1 MNDILNKS
9 TVLVLNRHWQAIH
22 VKTPAEAF
30 CMLATGAATA
40 LDVQADDHITPV
52 RWDDWLKL
60 PVREHDNAVNT
71 PRGPVRVPTVIVAAN
86 YAKVPMR
93 RPRFGARGIWERDG
107 GVCQYTGRKLSPK
120 EGNIDHV
127 IPRSRGGRTSW
138 DNCVLAHR
146 EVNSRKVDRLP
157 HEAGLRLRKQPVAP
171 RVVPASVLIRN
182 HHGVQDCLKRTTS
195 SLTLDPLGLATRPGG
210 NFILRQPLQRLPGIV
225 WQRLGQPHHFLVRI

>member
-1 MNDILNKS
+1 MTDILNKP

-30 CMLATGAATA
+30 CMIASDAATA
-40 LDVQADDHITPV
+40 LDISEGNFVPTK
-52 RWDDWLKL
+52 WSDWLTL
-60 PVREHDNAVNT
+60 PVRDGDTAVNT

-86 YAKVPMR
+86 YAKVPLR

-107 GVCQYTGRKLSPK
+107 GVCQYTGRKLATK

-127 IPRSRGGRTSW
+127 VPRSRGGKTSW

-146 EVNSRKVDRLP
+146 EVNSRKANRLP
-157 HEAGLRLRKQPVAP
+157 HEAGLRLRKQPTAP

-182 HHGVQDCLKRTTS
+182 HHGVPD
-195 SLTLDPLGLATRPGG
+195 
-210 NFILRQPLQRLPGIV
+210 
-225 WQRLGQPHHFLVRI
+225 WEHFLG

>member
-30 CMLATGAATA
+30 CMIATGAATA
-40 LDVQADDHITPV
+40 LDVQGDDYITPV

-86 YAKVPMR
+86 YAKVPLR

-107 GVCQYTGRKLSPK
+107 GVCQYTGRKLAPK

-127 IPRSRGGRTSW
+127 VPRSRVGKTSW

-146 EVNSRKVDRLP
+146 EVNSRKANRLP
-157 HEAGLRLRKQPVAP
+157 HEAGLRLRKQPVALAWCLH
-171 RVVPASVLIRN
+171 RRSSAITTASATGSTSSVSADSPPTPSRCVSLTCSGS
-182 HHGVQDCLKRTTS
+182 HGVHT
-195 SLTLDPLGLATRPGG
+195 
-210 NFILRQPLQRLPGIV
+210 
-225 WQRLGQPHHFLVRI
+225 